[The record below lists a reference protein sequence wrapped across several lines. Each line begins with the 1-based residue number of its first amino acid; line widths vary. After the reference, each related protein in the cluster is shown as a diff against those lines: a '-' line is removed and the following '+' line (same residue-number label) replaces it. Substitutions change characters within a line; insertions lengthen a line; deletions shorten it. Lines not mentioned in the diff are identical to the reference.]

1 MDPTKMTPQEWLMY
15 AAVIGFI
22 VGLVP
27 LITGLV
33 KRNIKYGLVGLI
45 GSTIGGAVLGLILA
59 IPVAAF
65 FTWMIIRG
73 SRQPDPAPVD
83 PAS

>member
-15 AAVIGFI
+15 AAAIGFI

-33 KRNIKYGLVGLI
+33 KRNIKYGVVGLI

-65 FTWMIIRG
+65 FTWLIIRG
-73 SRQPDPAPVD
+73 AKRPDPAPVD